1 MCWALKA
8 RQKNIALI
16 LRALT
21 KGRTG
26 PDLGIKKMLLGSIGG
41 EGMAS
46 EEVRLEATKEMK
58 GVDRQIWVRT
68 QASACFLGLS
78 H

>member
-1 MCWALKA
+1 
-8 RQKNIALI
+8 
-16 LRALT
+16 
-21 KGRTG
+21 
-26 PDLGIKKMLLGSIGG
+26 
-41 EGMAS
+41 MAS

-58 GVDRQIWVRT
+58 GVDRQSWVRT